1 MALRVSVIVLSEAP
15 KDLGAGVEVVVGLPS
30 KNPWSLPFAHK
41 RIFAENVGR
50 FDLFAYSED
59 DMLVSDENIRAFL
72 NLTTALPPGE
82 IAGFLR
88 YEVGGDGQWSLPDV
102 NGPFHWKPGSVRQR
116 GGHGIAEFTNE
127 HSAFY
132 LLTQAQL
139 KKAIA
144 SGGFL
149 RDPYEGRYDM
159 LCTAATDPYTSCGFQ
174 KVTDISALEDFLIQ
188 HLSARYAGKLGLPLA
203 AFKQQV
209 ETLNAIGRG
218 ELRVFNLCGVE
229 SQGMGLRYAKSYYE
243 RPREE
248 LLELVPED
256 AERIL
261 SVGCGSGETEAE
273 LARRGAEVTAVPL
286 DSVIGDVASRRGI
299 EVMHSPF
306 PRFSRDLE
314 KRRFQCVLL
323 TNLLHLQR
331 DPRSWIE
338 SCSRLLEP
346 GGTLVFEG
354 PNFDVLPILTKRALG
369 AGYYRKLRHFDSGGI
384 NAFSVSR
391 LVQWV
396 RQSGIRMEKLVWA
409 NETARDYTSGASSVW
424 QTFRSSFRRRLF
436 LSRQGRFTADRW
448 LIRGRK

>member
-1 MALRVSVIVLSEAP
+1 MR
-15 KDLGAGVEVVVGLPS
+15 
-30 KNPWSLPFAHK
+30 
-41 RIFAENVGR
+41 
-50 FDLFAYSED
+50 
-59 DMLVSDENIRAFL
+59 
-72 NLTTALPPGE
+72 
-82 IAGFLR
+82 
-88 YEVGGDGQWSLPDV
+88 
-102 NGPFHWKPGSVRQR
+102 
-116 GGHGIAEFTNE
+116 
-127 HSAFY
+127 
-132 LLTQAQL
+132 
-139 KKAIA
+139 
-144 SGGFL
+144 
-149 RDPYEGRYDM
+149 
-159 LCTAATDPYTSCGFQ
+159 FQ
-174 KVTDISALEDFLIQ
+174 KYRHLRLEAFLIQ
-188 HLSARYAGKLGLPLA
+188 HLSARTPGSGSALA

-331 DPRSWIE
+331 DPRSWMKVVRDCLSLAE
-338 SCSRLLEP
+338 HLCSR
-346 GGTLVFEG
+346 GQTLTSF
-354 PNFDVLPILTKRALG
+354 
-369 AGYYRKLRHFDSGGI
+369 
-384 NAFSVSR
+384 
-391 LVQWV
+391 
-396 RQSGIRMEKLVWA
+396 QS
-409 NETARDYTSGASSVW
+409 
-424 QTFRSSFRRRLF
+424 
-436 LSRQGRFTADRW
+436 
-448 LIRGRK
+448 